1 MSAYMLHLMRHG
13 APDVAGRMLGRTDDP
28 VTKGGIAACMA
39 RAESLAIE
47 RIEASDLIRARA
59 CAAAIGEP
67 RGVAVEVD
75 PRWRELD
82 FGAWDGLAPAAIDPA
97 ELTAFY
103 DDPDASPPPDGER
116 WSALQDRVAQALAAM
131 PQVSTLV
138 VTHGGAI
145 RAALAEL
152 CGFDRRQIWAFDLP
166 YAALVSLRIWPGPT
180 RTVQIVGLA
189 T

>member
-1 MSAYMLHLMRHG
+1 MLYLMRHG
-13 APDVAGRMLGRTDDP
+13 APEVAGRLLGRTDDP
-28 VTKGGIAACMA
+28 ATEAGIAGCVA
-39 RAESLAIE
+39 RVEGLAVE
-47 RIEASDLIRARA
+47 RIAASDLIRARA

-67 RGVAVEVD
+67 RGVSVEVD

-82 FGAWDGLAPAAIDPA
+82 FGAWDGLAPAAIDSA
-97 ELTAFY
+97 ALGAFY
-103 DDPDASPPPDGER
+103 DDPDTSPPPYGER
-116 WSALQDRVAQALAAM
+116 WSALQNRVAGALAEM
-131 PQVSTLV
+131 PPVSTLV

-145 RAALAEL
+145 RAALADL

-166 YAALVSLRIWPGPT
+166 CATLVSLRIWPGPT